1 MQLIEDG
8 SSYPNEYTWDYRQE
22 KFRRFEGVAL
32 GDHTQASHPQKE
44 ALLREMEQTFCAG
57 AWIAT
62 IFLAWSIIDIQLSY
76 IGYPRKGT
84 NRADALSKY
93 INFDAL
99 EELRIF
105 RNAVLHRS
113 PEQTPVVD
121 EWEMIFASEAIR
133 EKAILAVSLALRV
146 AFICTKYPELDKARE
161 PSD

>member
-1 MQLIEDG
+1 MQFIEDG
-8 SSYPNEYTWDYRQE
+8 SAYPNEYTWEYRQE
-22 KFRRFEGVAL
+22 KFRRFEGAAL
-32 GDHTQASHPQKE
+32 GDHVQSSHPQKE

-76 IGYPRKGT
+76 IGYSRKGAT
-84 NRADALSKY
+84 RANALSEY

-113 PEQTPVVD
+113 PEQSPIID
-121 EWEMIFASEAIR
+121 EWEMIFDSEAIR

-146 AFICTKYPELDKARE
+146 AFICTKYPELDQVRK
-161 PSD
+161 PSA